1 MAALTPAQYPLLFQ
15 DGRSG
20 RLALYAL
27 LDVTTG
33 DTVDLSALFTEVK
46 RGVILGVTL
55 NGAAVVSTITS
66 GTIVTIPGGTADAAA
81 LLVYG
86 VAR

>member
-1 MAALTPAQYPLLFQ
+1 MAALTPSQYPLLFQ

-20 RLALYAL
+20 RVALYAL
-27 LDVTTG
+27 LDVNTG
-33 DTVDLSALFTEVK
+33 DTVDLSALFTEIK

-55 NGAAVVSTITS
+55 AGSAVVTTIT
-66 GTIVTIPGGTADAAA
+66 GTIVTIPGGSADAAC

>member
-1 MAALTPAQYPLLFQ
+1 MAALTPSQYPLLFQ

-20 RLALYAL
+20 RVALYAL
-27 LDVTTG
+27 LDVNSG
-33 DTVDLSALFTEVK
+33 DTVDLSALFTEIK

-55 NGAAVVSTITS
+55 AGSAVVTTIT
-66 GTIVTIPGGTADAAA
+66 GTIVTIPGGANDAAV

>member
-27 LDVTTG
+27 LDVNNG
-33 DTVDLSALFTEVK
+33 DTVDLSALFTEIK

-55 NGAAVVSTITS
+55 AGSAVVTTIS
-66 GTIVTIPGGTADAAA
+66 GTIVTIPGGAADAAA